1 MQPKLAEAAGLGLL
15 KTVEKPRRDVL
26 SRPAVRSIKA
36 ALKKAGVRF
45 IGTDGGGT
53 GVRLLGRVLPADREN
68 LSFHAAAWPR
78 RPLGL
83 PIARTAFASG
93 DDVVDSAQTP
103 KELTQFLTKLFR
115 TSVAE
120 MS

>member
-53 GVRLLGRVLPADREN
+53 GVRLLGPGKSEFPCR
-68 LSFHAAAWPR
+68 
-78 RPLGL
+78 
-83 PIARTAFASG
+83 
-93 DDVVDSAQTP
+93 
-103 KELTQFLTKLFR
+103 
-115 TSVAE
+115 SVAE
-120 MS
+120 TPIGPSNRQDCIRVRGRRGGFRTNPQRAYSILNKIVPDECG